1 MVNNQIINLTID
13 LSFALDFRM
22 KNVKPI
28 FDNYISKNI

>member
-13 LSFALDFRM
+13 PSFALDLQM

-28 FDNYISKNI
+28 FDS

>member
-13 LSFALDFRM
+13 LSFALDLWM

-28 FDNYISKNI
+28 FDSYISKHF